1 MFELNKNYNL
11 LEEQLAESGL
21 EMQWVS
27 AVLGGISAATSL
39 IGGIDAASKAD
50 KANKEAEAAYE
61 EQKNAQEA
69 KARAQNVA
77 ARRQFEADR
86 DNYRK
91 QAKYNYDTA
100 IKKWQY
106 DTTIRALE
114 EKTNAEAYL
123 INNKITNKQLT
134 FNALAEQQ
142 AQKKAQLS
150 IADARS
156 EYAFNRQD
164 ALVAELQAEGKARL
178 GQAGG
183 SMNKRVQASMADI
196 GRQIA
201 VMDASLTGEIS
212 ATTLEMFDIGL
223 GRYAADARVE
233 ASRMLR
239 PPTLPDIPAP
249 TMPPEPAWIAPLQV
263 EAGYVQRPV
272 PQSVTAPIMQGISGA
287 VSGLSDVFSAFP
299 KKQDTGKFGDFPS
312 TFAGWGST
320 PTPLPLG
327 SEGRQA
333 LATPQY

>member
-1 MFELNKNYNL
+1 MFELNKNFNL
-11 LEEQLAESGL
+11 LDEQLAESGL
-21 EMQWVS
+21 EMYIIDPGTAS
-27 AVLGGISAATSL
+27 LIMGGISAATSL
-39 IGGIDAASKAD
+39 FGGISAAKEAD
-50 KANKEAEAAYE
+50 KANEAQKVAYE
-61 EQKNAQEA
+61 KEKNAA
-69 KARAQNVA
+69 KRQARAQNVA

-91 QAKYNYDTA
+91 QAQYNYDTA

-123 INNKITNKQLT
+123 INNQISNKQLT

-150 IADARS
+150 INDARS
-156 EYAFNRQD
+156 EYAFNQQD
-164 ALVAELQAEGKARL
+164 AMVSRLQAEGKARL
-178 GQAGG
+178 GQAGR
-183 SMNKRVQASMADI
+183 SMNKRVQANMADI

-212 ATTLEMFDIGL
+212 ATTLEMFDISL

-249 TMPPEPAWIAPLQV
+249 TMPPEPSWIAPLEV

-272 PQSVTAPIMQGISGA
+272 PQSVTAPIVEGISGA
-287 VSGLSDVFSAFP
+287 ITGVSTMLSALPKKKPTGNFAFP
-299 KKQDTGKFGDFPS
+299 DAVRNQIKN
-312 TFAGWGST
+312 AGLT
-320 PTPLPLG
+320 
-327 SEGRQA
+327 A
-333 LATPQY
+333 VNNVANITPQ

>member
-1 MFELNKNYNL
+1 MFELNKNFNL

-27 AVLGGISAATSL
+27 AVLGGIGTVTSL
-39 IGGIDAASKAD
+39 IDGISASQEAE
-50 KANKEAEAAYE
+50 KANEQQRLAYLD
-61 EQKNAQEA
+61 QKNASDNA
-69 KARAQNVA
+69 ARAQNVA

-91 QAKYNYDTA
+91 QAQYNYDTA

-123 INNKITNKQLT
+123 INNQLTNQRLT

-142 AQKKAQLS
+142 ANKKTQLS

-164 ALVAELQAEGKARL
+164 ILVDQLQAEGKARL

-183 SMNKRVQASMADI
+183 SMNKRVQANSAEI
-196 GRQIA
+196 GRQLA

-212 ATTLEMFDIGL
+212 ATTLEMFDISL

-249 TMPPEPAWIAPLQV
+249 TMPPEPSWIAPLQV
-263 EAGYVQRPV
+263 EAGYVQRPI
-272 PQSVTAPIMQGISGA
+272 PQSTTAPILQGISGA
-287 VSGLSDVFSAFP
+287 VSGLSEVFSAFP
-299 KKQDTGKFGDFPS
+299 QKKDTGKFAFPTEFPAFGTTS
-312 TFAGWGST
+312 
-320 PTPLPLG
+320 PTPLAG
-327 SEGRQA
+327 EGRQA
-333 LATPQY
+333 LMMD

>member
-1 MFELNKNYNL
+1 MFELNKNFNL
-11 LEEQLAESGL
+11 LDEQLAESGL
-21 EMQWVS
+21 EMYIIDPGTAS
-27 AVLGGISAATSL
+27 LIMGGISAATSL
-39 IGGIDAASKAD
+39 FGGISAA
-50 KANKEAEAAYE
+50 KEAEKANEAQKVAYE
-61 EQKNAQEA
+61 KEKNAA
-69 KARAQNVA
+69 KRQARAQNVA

-91 QAKYNYDTA
+91 QAQYNYDTA

-123 INNKITNKQLT
+123 INNQISNKQLT

-150 IADARS
+150 INDARS
-156 EYAFNRQD
+156 EYAFNQQD
-164 ALVAELQAEGKARL
+164 AMVSRLQAEGKARL
-178 GQAGG
+178 GQAGR
-183 SMNKRVQASMADI
+183 SMNKRVQANMADI

-212 ATTLEMFDIGL
+212 ATTLEMFDISL

-249 TMPPEPAWIAPLQV
+249 TMPPEPSWIAPLEV

-272 PQSVTAPIMQGISGA
+272 PQSVTAPIVEGISGA
-287 VSGLSDVFSAFP
+287 ITGVSTMLSALPQKKPTGNFAFP
-299 KKQDTGKFGDFPS
+299 DAVRNQIKN
-312 TFAGWGST
+312 AGLT
-320 PTPLPLG
+320 
-327 SEGRQA
+327 A
-333 LATPQY
+333 VNNVANITPQ

>member
-1 MFELNKNYNL
+1 MFELNKNFNL
-11 LEEQLAESGL
+11 LDEQLAESGL
-21 EMQWVS
+21 EMQI
-27 AVLGGISAATSL
+27 AVGTASLIMGGISAATSL
-39 IGGIDAASKAD
+39 FGGISAA
-50 KANKEAEAAYE
+50 KEAEKANEAQKVAYE
-61 EQKNAQEA
+61 KEKNAA
-69 KARAQNVA
+69 KRQARAQNVA

-91 QAKYNYDTA
+91 QAQYNYDTA

-123 INNKITNKQLT
+123 INNQISNKQLT

-150 IADARS
+150 INDARS
-156 EYAFNRQD
+156 EYAFNQQD
-164 ALVAELQAEGKARL
+164 AMVSRLQAEGKARL
-178 GQAGG
+178 GQAGR

-212 ATTLEMFDIGL
+212 ATTLEMFDISL

-249 TMPPEPAWIAPLQV
+249 TMPPEPSWIAPLEV

-272 PQSVTAPIMQGISGA
+272 PQSVTAPIVEGISGA
-287 VSGLSDVFSAFP
+287 VTGVSTMLSALPQKKPTGNFAFP
-299 KKQDTGKFGDFPS
+299 DAVRNQIKNVGLTA
-312 TFAGWGST
+312 TNNVANIT
-320 PTPLPLG
+320 P
-327 SEGRQA
+327 
-333 LATPQY
+333 

>member
-1 MFELNKNYNL
+1 MFELNKNFNL
-11 LEEQLAESGL
+11 LDEQLAESGL
-21 EMQWVS
+21 EMYIIDPGTAS
-27 AVLGGISAATSL
+27 LIMGGISAATSL
-39 IGGIDAASKAD
+39 FGGISAA
-50 KANKEAEAAYE
+50 KEAEKANEAQKVAYE
-61 EQKNAQEA
+61 KEKNAA
-69 KARAQNVA
+69 KRQARAQNVA

-91 QAKYNYDTA
+91 QAQYNYDTA

-123 INNKITNKQLT
+123 INNQISNKQLT

-150 IADARS
+150 INDARS
-156 EYAFNRQD
+156 EYAFNQQD
-164 ALVAELQAEGKARL
+164 AMVSRLQAEGKARL
-178 GQAGG
+178 GQAGR

-212 ATTLEMFDIGL
+212 ATTLEMFDISL

-249 TMPPEPAWIAPLQV
+249 TMPPEPSWIAPLEV

-272 PQSVTAPIMQGISGA
+272 PQSVTAPIVEGISGA
-287 VSGLSDVFSAFP
+287 VTGVSTMLSALPQKKPTGNFAFP
-299 KKQDTGKFGDFPS
+299 DAVRNQIKNVGLTA
-312 TFAGWGST
+312 TNNVANIT
-320 PTPLPLG
+320 P
-327 SEGRQA
+327 
-333 LATPQY
+333 

>member
-1 MFELNKNYNL
+1 MFELNKNFNL
-11 LEEQLAESGL
+11 LDEQLAESGL
-21 EMQWVS
+21 EMYIIDPGTAS
-27 AVLGGISAATSL
+27 LIMGGISAATSL
-39 IGGIDAASKAD
+39 FGGISAAKEAD
-50 KANKEAEAAYE
+50 KANEAQKVAYE
-61 EQKNAQEA
+61 KEKNAA
-69 KARAQNVA
+69 KRQARAQNVA

-91 QAKYNYDTA
+91 QAQYNYDTA

-123 INNKITNKQLT
+123 INNQISNKQLT

-150 IADARS
+150 INDARS
-156 EYAFNRQD
+156 EYAFNQQD
-164 ALVAELQAEGKARL
+164 AMVSRLQAEGKARL
-178 GQAGG
+178 GQAGR

-212 ATTLEMFDIGL
+212 ATTLEMFDISL

-249 TMPPEPAWIAPLQV
+249 TMPPEPSWIAPLEV

-272 PQSVTAPIMQGISGA
+272 PQSVTAPIVEGISGA
-287 VSGLSDVFSAFP
+287 ITGVSTMLSALPQKKPTGNFAFP
-299 KKQDTGKFGDFPS
+299 DAVRNQIKNVGLTA
-312 TFAGWGST
+312 TNNVANIT
-320 PTPLPLG
+320 P
-327 SEGRQA
+327 
-333 LATPQY
+333 

>member
-1 MFELNKNYNL
+1 MFELNKNFNL
-11 LEEQLAESGL
+11 LDEQLAESGL

-39 IGGIDAASKAD
+39 IGGISASNDAK
-50 KANKEAEAAYE
+50 KANEEQEAAYE
-61 EQKNAQEA
+61 EQKNAQA
-69 KARAQNVA
+69 AQARAQNVA

-123 INNKITNKQLT
+123 INNQISNKQLT

-150 IADARS
+150 INDARS

-164 ALVAELQAEGKARL
+164 ALVSELQAEGKARL
-178 GQAGG
+178 GQAGR

-249 TMPPEPAWIAPLQV
+249 TMPPEPAWIAPLEV

-272 PQSVTAPIMQGISGA
+272 PQNVTAPIMQGISGA

-299 KKQDTGKFGDFPS
+299 KKQDTGKFGAFPS
-312 TFAGWGST
+312 TFAGWGAT
-320 PTPLPLG
+320 PTTTPLAG
-327 SEGRQA
+327 EGRQA
-333 LATPQY
+333 LMMD

>member
-1 MFELNKNYNL
+1 MFELNKNFNL
-11 LEEQLAESGL
+11 LDEQLAESGL
-21 EMQWVS
+21 EMYIIDPGTAS
-27 AVLGGISAATSL
+27 LIMGGISAATSL
-39 IGGIDAASKAD
+39 FGGISAAKEAD
-50 KANKEAEAAYE
+50 KANEAQKVAYE
-61 EQKNAQEA
+61 KEKNAA
-69 KARAQNVA
+69 KRQARAQNVA

-91 QAKYNYDTA
+91 QAQYNYDTA

-123 INNKITNKQLT
+123 INNQISNKQLT

-150 IADARS
+150 INDARS
-156 EYAFNRQD
+156 EYAFNQQD
-164 ALVAELQAEGKARL
+164 AMVSRLQAEGKARL
-178 GQAGG
+178 GQAGR

-212 ATTLEMFDIGL
+212 ATTLEMFDISL

-249 TMPPEPAWIAPLQV
+249 TMPPEPSWIAPLEV

-272 PQSVTAPIMQGISGA
+272 PQSVTAPIVEGISGA
-287 VSGLSDVFSAFP
+287 VTGVSTMLSALPQKKPTGNFAFP
-299 KKQDTGKFGDFPS
+299 DAVRNQIKNVGLTA
-312 TFAGWGST
+312 TNNVANIT
-320 PTPLPLG
+320 P
-327 SEGRQA
+327 
-333 LATPQY
+333 

>member
-1 MFELNKNYNL
+1 MFELNKNFNL
-11 LEEQLAESGL
+11 LDEQLAESGL
-21 EMQWVS
+21 EMYIIDPGTAS
-27 AVLGGISAATSL
+27 LIMGGISAATSL
-39 IGGIDAASKAD
+39 FGGISAA
-50 KANKEAEAAYE
+50 KEAEKANEAQKVAYE
-61 EQKNAQEA
+61 KEKNAA
-69 KARAQNVA
+69 KRQARAQNVA

-91 QAKYNYDTA
+91 QAQYNYDTA

-123 INNKITNKQLT
+123 INNQISNKQLT

-150 IADARS
+150 INDARS
-156 EYAFNRQD
+156 EYAFNQQD
-164 ALVAELQAEGKARL
+164 AMVSRLQAEGKARL
-178 GQAGG
+178 GQAGR

-212 ATTLEMFDIGL
+212 ATTLEMFDISL

-249 TMPPEPAWIAPLQV
+249 TMPPEPSWIAPLEV

-272 PQSVTAPIMQGISGA
+272 PQSVTAPIVEGISGA
-287 VSGLSDVFSAFP
+287 ITGVSTMLSALPQKKPTGNFAFP
-299 KKQDTGKFGDFPS
+299 DAVRNQIKNVGLTA
-312 TFAGWGST
+312 TNNVANIT
-320 PTPLPLG
+320 P
-327 SEGRQA
+327 
-333 LATPQY
+333 